1 MAVASSSSYG
11 RETNDVPFDRSE
23 QSMKYYFACPRCG
36 NDERFAHPR
45 EQSSGLGCLIL
56 LFGGLIPA
64 LLFADA
70 IRHRVQCVQCG
81 FIFRQPALPRSSAS
95 RVAIYVILVVL
106 SFAALTI
113 ILAMDPELTSGI
125 PEVSALLTVEAFI
138 AEYPRAVT
146 LTLIPMLALLLLS
159 LLVVSWVSNVR
170 LRMDMRKT
178 HKLKAGRSSA
188 FRQDRNADAAGV
200 SGCPPRAAVAGQGEG
215 RG

>member
-1 MAVASSSSYG
+1 
-11 RETNDVPFDRSE
+11 
-23 QSMKYYFACPRCG
+23 MKYYFVCPRCG
-36 NDERFAHPR
+36 NDQGFAHPR

-70 IRHRVQCVQCG
+70 IRQRVQCGQCG
-81 FIFRQPALPRSSAS
+81 FIFRQPAPPRSSAS
-95 RVAIYVILVVL
+95 RVAIWVILVVL
-106 SFAALTI
+106 VSAALTV
-113 ILAMDPELTSGI
+113 ILAMNPELTSGI

-170 LRMDMRKT
+170 LRRNMRRT
-178 HKLKAGRSSA
+178 HRIKAGQGSA
-188 FRQDRNADAAGV
+188 PRQDQNADAASA
-200 SGCPPRAAVAGQGEG
+200 SGCPSRAAVAGQGEG